1 MNRLRLEGRVA
12 IVTGAGRGI
21 GHGIAL
27 GYAREGADLV
37 LVSRT
42 AAELATVAAEVRALG
57 AEALVVTADVRE
69 PDQVQA
75 AVDAAVQAFGRVDIL
90 VNSAGIP
97 MVSPTQDLSY
107 ERWRQVI
114 DINLTGT
121 FLFCQAA
128 GRVMIAQERGAII
141 NIGSIH
147 SFQGIP
153 QRASYAASK
162 GGVLQFT
169 RSLAVEWAP
178 LGVRVNMIAPGW
190 IRTPLQ
196 DELVAA
202 GKLDRTPIIART
214 PARRIGEVADLVGPA
229 VFLASDEA
237 AFVVGEMMV
246 VDGGWGV
253 YGYL

>member
-1 MNRLRLEGRVA
+1 
-12 IVTGAGRGI
+12 
-21 GHGIAL
+21 
-27 GYAREGADLV
+27 
-37 LVSRT
+37 
-42 AAELATVAAEVRALG
+42 
-57 AEALVVTADVRE
+57 
-69 PDQVQA
+69 
-75 AVDAAVQAFGRVDIL
+75 
-90 VNSAGIP
+90 
-97 MVSPTQDLSY
+97 MVSPTSELSL
-107 ERWRQVI
+107 ESWRRAI

-128 GRVMIAQERGAII
+128 GRVMLTQERGSII

-153 QRASYAASK
+153 MRAAYAASK

-196 DELVAA
+196 DDLVAQ
-202 GKLDRTPIIART
+202 GKLDRTPLIART
-214 PARRIGEVADLVGPA
+214 PARRIGEVSDLVGPA
-229 VFLASDEA
+229 VFLASDES
-237 AFVVGEMMV
+237 AFVVGEMLV

>member
-1 MNRLRLEGRVA
+1 MKRLAGRVA
-12 IVTGAGRGI
+12 LVTGAGRGI
-21 GHGIAL
+21 GRGIAL
-27 GYAREGADLV
+27 GYASEGADLV

-42 AAELATVAAEVRALG
+42 AAELEEVAAEARQHGVAAIISAGDVRA
-57 AEALVVTADVRE
+57 ATAA
-69 PDQVQA
+69 QA
-75 AVDAAVQAFGRVDIL
+75 AVDAAVAQWGRVDVL
-90 VNSAGIP
+90 VNAAGIP
-97 MVSPTQDLSY
+97 MVSPTAELPL
-107 ERWRQVI
+107 ERWQQAI

-153 QRASYAASK
+153 MRAAYAASK

-196 DELVAA
+196 DELVAQ

-214 PARRIGEVADLVGPA
+214 PARRIGEVSDVVGPA

-237 AFVVGEMMV
+237 AFIVGEMLV

-253 YGYL
+253 YGFL

>member
-1 MNRLRLEGRVA
+1 MTRLAGRVA
-12 IVTGAGRGI
+12 LVTGAGRGI
-21 GHGIAL
+21 GRGLAL
-27 GYAREGADLV
+27 GFAREGADVV

-42 AAELATVAAEVRALG
+42 TEELETVAAEARAVG
-57 AEALVVTADVRE
+57 VEALVAAADVRDE
-69 PDQVQA
+69 A
-75 AVDAAVQAFGRVDIL
+75 AVHVAVSAATEQFGRIDVL
-90 VNSAGIP
+90 VNAAGIP
-97 MVSPTQDLSY
+97 MVAPTTELPLEHWQ
-107 ERWRQVI
+107 RAI

-121 FLFCQAA
+121 FLFCQAV
-128 GRVMIAQERGAII
+128 GRLMLTQGRGSII

-153 QRASYAASK
+153 MRAAYAASK

-196 DELVAA
+196 DDLVAQ

-214 PARRIGEVADLVGPA
+214 PARRIGEVNDLVGPA
-229 VFLASDEA
+229 IFLASDESS
-237 AFVVGEMMV
+237 FVVGEMLV

-253 YGYL
+253 YGFL

>member
-1 MNRLRLEGRVA
+1 MSRLSGRVA
-12 IVTGAGRGI
+12 LVTGAGRGI
-21 GHGIAL
+21 GRGVAL
-27 GYAREGADLV
+27 GFAREGADLV

-42 AAELATVAAEVRALG
+42 EQELQEVAEEARRAG
-57 AEALVVTADVRE
+57 VEALVAAADVRDE
-69 PDQVQA
+69 AAVTA
-75 AVDAAVQAFGRVDIL
+75 AVDAAVAHFGRVDVL
-90 VNSAGIP
+90 LNAAGIP
-97 MVSPTQDLSY
+97 MVSPTTELPIESWQ
-107 ERWRQVI
+107 RAI

-121 FLFCQAA
+121 FLFCQAV
-128 GRVMIAQERGAII
+128 GRVMVAQGRGSII

-153 QRASYAASK
+153 MRAAYAASK

-196 DELVAA
+196 DELVAQ
-202 GKLDRTPIIART
+202 GKLDRAPLIART
-214 PARRIGEVADLVGPA
+214 PARRIGEVSDLVGPA
-229 VFLASDEA
+229 VFLASDES
-237 AFVVGEMMV
+237 AFVVGEMLV

-253 YGYL
+253 YGFL

>member
-1 MNRLRLEGRVA
+1 MTRLAGRVA
-12 IVTGAGRGI
+12 LITGAGRGI
-21 GHGIAL
+21 GRGIAL
-27 GYAREGADLV
+27 GYAREGANLV

-42 AAELATVAAEVRALG
+42 ASELEEVAAEARAAG
-57 AEALVVTADVRE
+57 VEALVAAADVRDE
-69 PDQVQA
+69 AAVQGAVQA
-75 AVDAAVQAFGRVDIL
+75 AREQFGRIDVL
-90 VNSAGIP
+90 VNAAGIP
-97 MVSPTQDLSY
+97 MVSPTAELPLES
-107 ERWRQVI
+107 WRRAI
-114 DINLTGT
+114 DVNLTGT

-128 GRVMIAQERGAII
+128 GRIMIEQGRGAII

-153 QRASYAASK
+153 QRAAYAASK

-196 DELVAA
+196 DDLVAQ
-202 GKLDRTPIIART
+202 GKLDRAPIIART
-214 PARRIGEVADLVGPA
+214 PARRMGEVSDIVGPA
-229 VFLASDEA
+229 IFLASDEA
-237 AFVVGEMMV
+237 AFIVGEMLV

-253 YGYL
+253 YGFL

>member
-1 MNRLRLEGRVA
+1 MNRLAGRVA
-12 IVTGAGRGI
+12 MVTGAGRGI
-21 GHGIAL
+21 GRGIAL
-27 GYAREGADLV
+27 GYAHEGADLV
-37 LVSRT
+37 LLSRT
-42 AAELATVAAEVRALG
+42 EAELAQVAMEARAAG
-57 AEALVVTADVRE
+57 VEALVATADVR
-69 PDQVQA
+69 DDAAVRA
-75 AVDAAVQAFGRVDIL
+75 AVDAAVMQFGRVDVL
-90 VNSAGIP
+90 VNAAGIP
-97 MVSPTQDLSY
+97 MVSPTTELPLESWQ
-107 ERWRQVI
+107 RAI

-121 FLFCQAA
+121 FLCCQAV

-153 QRASYAASK
+153 MRAAYAASK

-196 DELVAA
+196 DDLVAQ

-214 PARRIGEVADLVGPA
+214 PARRIGEVSDLVGPA
-229 VFLASDEA
+229 VFLASDES
-237 AFVVGEMMV
+237 AFVIGEMLV

-253 YGYL
+253 YGFV

>member
-1 MNRLRLEGRVA
+1 MSRLAGRVA
-12 IVTGAGRGI
+12 LITGAGRGI
-21 GHGIAL
+21 GRGLAL
-27 GYAREGADLV
+27 GFAREGADLV

-42 AAELATVAAEVRALG
+42 ADELEQAAEEARAIG
-57 AEALVVTADVRE
+57 VEALVVTADVRDE
-69 PDQVQA
+69 PAVRA
-75 AVDAAVQAFGRVDIL
+75 AVASAVRQFGRVDVL
-90 VNSAGIP
+90 LNAAGIP
-97 MVSPTQDLSY
+97 MVSPTTELPLESWQ
-107 ERWRQVI
+107 RAI

-128 GRVMIAQERGAII
+128 GRVMVEQGRGSII

-153 QRASYAASK
+153 MRAAYAASK

-169 RSLAVEWAP
+169 KSLAVEWAP

-196 DELVAA
+196 DDLVAQ

-214 PARRIGEVADLVGPA
+214 PARRIGEVSDLVGPA
-229 VFLASDEA
+229 VFLASDES
-237 AFVVGEMMV
+237 AFVVGEMLV
-246 VDGGWGV
+246 VDGGWGA
-253 YGYL
+253 YGFL